1 MKGLLHSFCLV
12 QLPLVISFGSLIAQA
27 PNEMITRDQYLD
39 KLEERFLDATS
50 ELNEI
55 SGIKFQV
62 PESSLSQASRAQ
74 SSFDNLPGPIQ
85 TKSPDLLSDD
95 EIILEIMREETEI
108 EETGV
113 ILIEESNETLE
124 EKVLEV
130 KVVPPR
136 YLEDE
141 LGRFYIQPFIGLSL
155 ISGQMNLAGDALP
168 AVDHDLGYGLGVNYG
183 RRWGNLYGEIH
194 LSHYENDFSGVYAG
208 SSVIVDVDGS
218 TYITNLGARLGYNF
232 FLGQK
237 SWIKAATGFG
247 FAERRTIYETKIT
260 AGSPISISKG
270 ESSSVFS
277 YDFLLAMAY
286 EFSTGWDA
294 SITYRFLN
302 VNEYNIYDDISTHLF
317 EVGVARNF

>member
-108 EETGV
+108 EATGFV
-113 ILIEESNETLE
+113 VIEESNETLE

-208 SSVIVDVDGS
+208 SVIVDVDGS
-218 TYITNLGARLGYNF
+218 TFITNLGARLGYNF

>member
-1 MKGLLHSFCLV
+1 MKGLLHSFCIIT
-12 QLPLVISFGSLIAQA
+12 LPLIISLGSLFAQV

-39 KLEERFLDATS
+39 KLEERFLNVTS

-62 PESSLSQASRAQ
+62 PESSLSQASPAQ
-74 SSFDNLPGPIQ
+74 SSFENLPGPIQ
-85 TKSPDLLSDD
+85 TNSPNLLSDE
-95 EIILEIMREETEI
+95 EIISEIMKEENEI
-108 EETGV
+108 EDTG
-113 ILIEESNETLE
+113 ILVIEESNETLE
-124 EKVLEV
+124 EKILEV

-141 LGRFYIQPFIGLSL
+141 LGKFYIQPFIGLSL

-168 AVDHDLGYGLGVNYG
+168 SVDHDLGYGLGINYG

-208 SSVIVDVDGS
+208 SIIIDVDGS

-260 AGSPISISKG
+260 PGGSISKG

-277 YDFLLAMAY
+277 YDFLVAMAY
-286 EFSTGWDA
+286 EISPGWDA

-302 VNEYNIYDDISTHLF
+302 VNEYNIYDDISAHLF
-317 EVGVARNF
+317 EVAVAKNF

>member
-1 MKGLLHSFCLV
+1 MKGLLHSFCIIT
-12 QLPLVISFGSLIAQA
+12 LPLIISLGSLFAQV

-39 KLEERFLDATS
+39 KLEERFLNATS

-62 PESSLSQASRAQ
+62 PESSLSQASPAQ
-74 SSFDNLPGPIQ
+74 SSFENLPGPIQ
-85 TKSPDLLSDD
+85 TNSPNLLSDE
-95 EIILEIMREETEI
+95 EIISEIMKEENEI
-108 EETGV
+108 EDTG
-113 ILIEESNETLE
+113 ILVIEESNETLE
-124 EKVLEV
+124 EKILEV

-141 LGRFYIQPFIGLSL
+141 LGKFYIQPFIGLSL

-168 AVDHDLGYGLGVNYG
+168 SVDHDLGYGLGINYG

-208 SSVIVDVDGS
+208 SIIIDVDGS

-260 AGSPISISKG
+260 PGGSISKG

-277 YDFLLAMAY
+277 YDFLVAMAY
-286 EFSTGWDA
+286 EISPGWDA

-302 VNEYNIYDDISTHLF
+302 VNEYNIYDDISAHLF
-317 EVGVARNF
+317 EVAVAKNF

>member
-108 EETGV
+108 EKTGV

-208 SSVIVDVDGS
+208 SVIVDVDGS
-218 TYITNLGARLGYNF
+218 TYITNVGARLGYNF

-277 YDFLLAMAY
+277 YDFLVAMAY

>member
-1 MKGLLHSFCLV
+1 MKGLLHSFCIV
-12 QLPLVISFGSLIAQA
+12 TLPLVISLGCLFAQV

-39 KLEERFLDATS
+39 KLEERFLNATS

-62 PESSLSQASRAQ
+62 PERSLSQASPAQ

-85 TKSPDLLSDD
+85 TNSPDLLSDE
-95 EIILEIMREETEI
+95 EIIFEIMRDENEI
-108 EETGV
+108 EDTG
-113 ILIEESNETLE
+113 ILVIEESNDTLE

-141 LGRFYIQPFIGLSL
+141 LGKFYIQPFIGLSL

-168 AVDHDLGYGLGVNYG
+168 AVDHDLGYGLGINYG

-208 SSVIVDVDGS
+208 SIIIDVDGS

-247 FAERRTIYETKIT
+247 FAERRTIYEAKIT
-260 AGSPISISKG
+260 PGGSISKG

-277 YDFLLAMAY
+277 YDFLVAMAY
-286 EFSTGWDA
+286 EISPGWDA

-302 VNEYNIYDDISTHLF
+302 VNEYNIYEDISAHLF
-317 EVGVARNF
+317 EVAVAKNF

>member
-208 SSVIVDVDGS
+208 SVIIDLEGS

-277 YDFLLAMAY
+277 YDFLVAMAY

>member
-1 MKGLLHSFCLV
+1 MKGLLHRFCIV
-12 QLPLVISFGSLIAQA
+12 QLPLVISFGSLIAQV

-62 PESSLSQASRAQ
+62 PESSLSQASSAQ
-74 SSFDNLPGPIQ
+74 SSFDKLPGPIQ

-168 AVDHDLGYGLGVNYG
+168 SVDHDLGYGLGINYG

-194 LSHYENDFSGVYAG
+194 LSHHENDFSGVYAG
-208 SSVIVDVDGS
+208 SVIIDVDGS

-260 AGSPISISKG
+260 PGGSISKG

-277 YDFLLAMAY
+277 YDFLVAMSY
-286 EFSTGWDA
+286 EISPGLDA

>member
-1 MKGLLHSFCLV
+1 MKGLLHSFCIIT
-12 QLPLVISFGSLIAQA
+12 LPLIISLGSLFAQV

-39 KLEERFLDATS
+39 KLEERFLNATS

-62 PESSLSQASRAQ
+62 PESSLSQASPAQ
-74 SSFDNLPGPIQ
+74 SSFENLPGPIQ
-85 TKSPDLLSDD
+85 TNSPNLLSDE
-95 EIILEIMREETEI
+95 EIISEIMKEENEI
-108 EETGV
+108 EDTG
-113 ILIEESNETLE
+113 ILVIEESNETLE
-124 EKVLEV
+124 EKILEV

-141 LGRFYIQPFIGLSL
+141 LGKFYIQPFIGLSL

-168 AVDHDLGYGLGVNYG
+168 SVDHDLGYGLGINYG

-208 SSVIVDVDGS
+208 SIIIDVDGS

-247 FAERRTIYETKIT
+247 FAERRTIYEAKIT
-260 AGSPISISKG
+260 PGGSISKG

-277 YDFLLAMAY
+277 YDFLVAMAY
-286 EFSTGWDA
+286 EISPGWDA

-302 VNEYNIYDDISTHLF
+302 VNEYNIYDDISAHLF
-317 EVGVARNF
+317 EVAVAKNF

>member
-1 MKGLLHSFCLV
+1 MKGHLHSFCIV
-12 QLPLVISFGSLIAQA
+12 TLPLVISLGCLFAQV

-39 KLEERFLDATS
+39 KLEERFLNATS

-62 PESSLSQASRAQ
+62 PESSLSQASPAQ
-74 SSFDNLPGPIQ
+74 SSFENLPGPIQ
-85 TKSPDLLSDD
+85 TNSPNLLSDE
-95 EIILEIMREETEI
+95 EIISEIMKEENEI
-108 EETGV
+108 EDTG
-113 ILIEESNETLE
+113 ILVIEESNETLE
-124 EKVLEV
+124 EKILEV

-141 LGRFYIQPFIGLSL
+141 LGKFYIQPFIGLSL

-168 AVDHDLGYGLGVNYG
+168 SVDHDLGYGLGINYG

-208 SSVIVDVDGS
+208 SIIIDVDGS

-260 AGSPISISKG
+260 PGGSISKG

-277 YDFLLAMAY
+277 YDFLVAMAY
-286 EFSTGWDA
+286 EISPGWDA

-302 VNEYNIYDDISTHLF
+302 VNEYNIYDDISAHLF
-317 EVGVARNF
+317 EVAVAKNF

>member
-1 MKGLLHSFCLV
+1 MKGLLHSFCIIT
-12 QLPLVISFGSLIAQA
+12 LPLIISLGSLFAQV

-39 KLEERFLDATS
+39 KLEERFLNATS

-62 PESSLSQASRAQ
+62 PESSLSQASPAQ
-74 SSFDNLPGPIQ
+74 SSFENLPGPIQ
-85 TKSPDLLSDD
+85 TNSPNLLSDE
-95 EIILEIMREETEI
+95 EIISEIMKEENEI
-108 EETGV
+108 EDTG
-113 ILIEESNETLE
+113 ILVIEESNETLE
-124 EKVLEV
+124 EKILEV

-141 LGRFYIQPFIGLSL
+141 LGKFYIQPFIGLSL

-168 AVDHDLGYGLGVNYG
+168 SVDHDLGYGLGINYG

-208 SSVIVDVDGS
+208 SVIIDVDGS

-247 FAERRTIYETKIT
+247 FAERRTIYEAKIT
-260 AGSPISISKG
+260 PGGSISKG

-277 YDFLLAMAY
+277 YDFLVAMAY
-286 EFSTGWDA
+286 EISPGWDA

-302 VNEYNIYDDISTHLF
+302 VNEYNIYDDISAHLF
-317 EVGVARNF
+317 EVAVAKNF

>member
-208 SSVIVDVDGS
+208 SVIVDVDGS
-218 TYITNLGARLGYNF
+218 TYITNVGARLGYNF

-277 YDFLLAMAY
+277 YDFLVAMAY

>member
-1 MKGLLHSFCLV
+1 MKGLLHSFCIIT
-12 QLPLVISFGSLIAQA
+12 LPLIISLGSLFAQV

-39 KLEERFLDATS
+39 KLEERFLNATS

-62 PESSLSQASRAQ
+62 PESSLSQASPAQ
-74 SSFDNLPGPIQ
+74 SSFENLPGPIQ
-85 TKSPDLLSDD
+85 TNSPNLLSDE
-95 EIILEIMREETEI
+95 EIISEIMKEENEI
-108 EETGV
+108 EDTG
-113 ILIEESNETLE
+113 ILVIEESNETLE
-124 EKVLEV
+124 EKILEV

-141 LGRFYIQPFIGLSL
+141 LGKFYIQPFIGLSL

-168 AVDHDLGYGLGVNYG
+168 SVDHDLGYGLGINYG

-208 SSVIVDVDGS
+208 SVIIDVDGS

-260 AGSPISISKG
+260 PGGSISKG

-277 YDFLLAMAY
+277 YDFLVAMAY
-286 EFSTGWDA
+286 EISPGWDA

-302 VNEYNIYDDISTHLF
+302 VNEYNIYEDISAHLF
-317 EVGVARNF
+317 EVAVAKNF

>member
-1 MKGLLHSFCLV
+1 MK
-12 QLPLVISFGSLIAQA
+12 
-27 PNEMITRDQYLD
+27 
-39 KLEERFLDATS
+39 EE
-50 ELNEI
+50 NEI
-55 SGIKFQV
+55 EDTGILV
-62 PESSLSQASRAQ
+62 
-74 SSFDNLPGPIQ
+74 
-85 TKSPDLLSDD
+85 
-95 EIILEIMREETEI
+95 
-108 EETGV
+108 
-113 ILIEESNETLE
+113 IEESNETLE
-124 EKVLEV
+124 EKILEV

-141 LGRFYIQPFIGLSL
+141 LGKFYIQPFIGLSL

-168 AVDHDLGYGLGVNYG
+168 SVDHDLGYGLGINYG

-208 SSVIVDVDGS
+208 SVIIDVDGS

-260 AGSPISISKG
+260 PGGSISKG

-277 YDFLLAMAY
+277 YDFLVAMAY
-286 EFSTGWDA
+286 EISPGWDA

>member
-1 MKGLLHSFCLV
+1 
-12 QLPLVISFGSLIAQA
+12 
-27 PNEMITRDQYLD
+27 MITRDQYLD
-39 KLEERFLDATS
+39 KLEERFLNATS

-62 PESSLSQASRAQ
+62 PERSLSQASPAQ

-85 TKSPDLLSDD
+85 TNSPDLLSDE
-95 EIILEIMREETEI
+95 EIIFEIMRDENEI
-108 EETGV
+108 EDTG
-113 ILIEESNETLE
+113 ILVIEESNDTLE

-141 LGRFYIQPFIGLSL
+141 LGKFYIQPFIGLSL

-168 AVDHDLGYGLGVNYG
+168 AVDHDLGYGLGINYG

-208 SSVIVDVDGS
+208 SIIIDVDGS

-260 AGSPISISKG
+260 PGGSISKG

-277 YDFLLAMAY
+277 YDFLVAMAY
-286 EFSTGWDA
+286 EISPGWDA

-302 VNEYNIYDDISTHLF
+302 VNEYNIYDDISAHLF
-317 EVGVARNF
+317 EVAVAKNF